1 MQRVFLWLAAW
12 FALYVSGFAHATEGS
27 LLNQIFPD
35 KPKAAASLPRSDEK
49 PQPHIALL
57 LPLKSNVFGPAAD
70 AVRQGFLAAAGVE
83 VTNPHSLPVRVYGS
97 FGEGNDIVALYL
109 RAVTD
114 GARVVVGPL
123 TRNGVATLAAEKNLA
138 VPTLALNVIEQ
149 PAGERLYSF
158 GMAIEAEARQTAQL
172 ARLEGLHQ
180 AVVISAHTQL
190 SKRLQFAFEEE
201 WIARGG
207 TVRREVDFNGD
218 TTVFADIA
226 AQPDT
231 MVFLAADAAT
241 ARLIRPYLPNK
252 LPIYATSQIFLGNAE
267 TLINYDLDG
276 INFVDMPWL
285 LQPDHAAVMSYPR
298 PAAPLPIDL
307 ERFYALGIDAFRLAQ
322 LMLDK
327 KLDDALPLDGVSGR
341 IELDGH
347 TFLRNAVPAVFAQGL
362 ALPPGAPRTLTAPVF
377 PGLVAPA
384 SAVPEAAP
392 AQ

>member
-27 LLNQIFPD
+27 FLDRVFPD
-35 KPKAAASLPRSDEK
+35 KAQAGAPLPRADEK

-57 LPLKSNVFGPAAD
+57 LPLKSDVFGSAAD

-83 VTNPHSLPVRVYGS
+83 VTNPRTLPVRVYGS
-97 FGEGNDIVALYL
+97 FDEGNDIVTLYL
-109 RAVTD
+109 RAVAN
-114 GARVVVGPL
+114 GARIVVGPL
-123 TRNGVATLAAEKNLA
+123 TRNGVARLAAEKELA

-149 PAGERLYSF
+149 PAGPQLYFF
-158 GMAIEAEARQTAQL
+158 GMAVEAEARQAAQL
-172 ARLEGLHQ
+172 ARLEDLHQ
-180 AVVISAHTQL
+180 AVVVSAHSQL
-190 SKRLQFAFEEE
+190 SRRLQFAFEEE

-207 TVRREVDFNGD
+207 TVRREIEFNGD
-218 TTVFADIA
+218 TTIFADVA
-226 AQPDT
+226 AKPDT

-322 LMLDK
+322 LMLDR
-327 KLDDALPLDGVSGR
+327 KLDDAMPLDGVSGR
-341 IELDGH
+341 IELDGQ
-347 TFLRNAVPAVFAQGL
+347 TFLRNAIPAVFAQGL
-362 ALPPGAPRTLTAPVF
+362 AQPPGAPRTLTAPMF
-377 PGLVAPA
+377 PDLAPA
-384 SAVPEAAP
+384 SAVPEAIP